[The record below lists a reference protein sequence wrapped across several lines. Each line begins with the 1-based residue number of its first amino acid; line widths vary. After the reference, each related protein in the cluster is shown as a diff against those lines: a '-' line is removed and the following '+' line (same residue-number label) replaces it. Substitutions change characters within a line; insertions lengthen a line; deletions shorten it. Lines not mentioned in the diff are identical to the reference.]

1 MPVTKSKQGKPLGG
15 IGAERQSRRKH
26 SLVLDDRLLSKQY
39 ITNKLDDRIDNTA
52 FDSNWSN
59 DTSTAP
65 SKAAIFN
72 KINSMGLYTHEWTH
86 ESTASDSKV
95 KTAHTGFYGI
105 GDLDYDDITHK
116 LTVDG
121 DVKMSGLKTVGDNFS
136 VAKTNVGASSTVMAR
151 LDTSGWR
158 LYQRMSVG
166 YLSETNMVSL
176 LRLTPPEGENFANAT
191 LANNTHGLEIG
202 PTSGAAGADVLGL
215 GSGSIQAKGGS
226 SATVLRL
233 NNLGGQV
240 QIGTAGSGGETY
252 IKGDS
257 ELQGDVTIS
266 GNLTVSGTATSLD
279 TQQITAEDPFILIN
293 SLGTA
298 QNAGIEVERTGLDN
312 VSLRWNNTGA
322 TTGQWEFTN
331 DGSTF
336 TAIGS
341 GGGGSGTITSFTN
354 GVDNRI
360 VTASGTATLNGEAT
374 LTFDGTDLT
383 HTTTSTA
390 GGFTLAGTNGSSGNT
405 VLDITGG
412 DSSSSNAAVSIE
424 GHLEATTK
432 SFNIPHPLLD
442 NKRLVY
448 GSLEGP
454 EHGMYQRGSFD
465 IEDERRIVAIDLPVY
480 WSAMTY
486 EDYTV
491 NLTTYGDYN
500 VWISNRDENGFWV
513 ETNAEKEWS
522 FDWSVIAGRKDA
534 KLVVEPD
541 A

>member
-121 DVKMSGLKTVGDNFS
+121 DIRFNHGIAEDNNSGIYVLQNGGASSSLRMVKMDSGGWIFDQQIRAGLIFDNTNS
-136 VAKTNVGASSTVMAR
+136 RGVATASATAGTGRFIIGEVGASEMGFSYNKIQCRNSSNAGIG
-151 LDTSGWR
+151 LKINPHG
-158 LYQRMSVG
+158 G
-166 YLSETNMVSL
+166 Y
-176 LRLTPPEGENFANAT
+176 
-191 LANNTHGLEIG
+191 
-202 PTSGAAGADVLGL
+202 
-215 GSGSIQAKGGS
+215 
-226 SATVLRL
+226 
-233 NNLGGQV
+233 V
-240 QIGTAGSGGETY
+240 QIGTTDDDIELLAGT
-252 IKGDS
+252 GDVVLS
-257 ELQGDVTIS
+257 SDNLISLGGDVTVT

-298 QNAGIEVERTGLDN
+298 QDAGIEVERTGLDN

-341 GGGGSGTITSFTN
+341 GGGSGTITSFTN

>member
-1 MPVTKSKQGKPLGG
+1 MPVRKSEQGKPLGG
-15 IGAERQSRRKH
+15 IGAENQSTRRH
-26 SLVLDDRLLSKQY
+26 ALVLDDRLLSKQY
-39 ITNKLDDRIDNTA
+39 ITNKLDDRID
-52 FDSNWSN
+52 
-59 DTSTAP
+59 DTVYGIGWDGVTDRAP
-65 SKAAIFN
+65 SVNAVYD
-72 KINSMGLYTHEWTH
+72 KINSLGTISDIWGQEDA
-86 ESTASDSKV
+86 TASTTDVRFKR
-95 KTAHTGFYGI
+95 TGNFGI
-105 GDLDYDDITHK
+105 GNGSSLAFDDITEK
-116 LTVDG
+116 LYVDG
-121 DVKMSGLKTVGDNFS
+121 NIKATGDFISTGDASIGDDLSLISDASILNFGVNSDVNLTHVHDTGLLLNSSRQLQFGDSGTYIHQSADGVLDL
-136 VAKTNVGASSTVMAR
+136 VA
-151 LDTSGWR
+151 DT
-158 LYQRMSVG
+158 
-166 YLSETNMVSL
+166 EI
-176 LRLTPPEGENFANAT
+176 EINAT
-191 LANNTHGLEIG
+191 TIDMN
-202 PTSGAAGADVLGL
+202 GAAD
-215 GSGSIQAKGGS
+215 
-226 SATVLRL
+226 
-233 NNLGGQV
+233 
-240 QIGTAGSGGETY
+240 
-252 IKGDS
+252 
-257 ELQGDVTIS
+257 IS
-266 GNLTVSGTATSLD
+266 GNLGVGGNITVSGNLTISGTATSLD

-298 QNAGIEVERTGLDN
+298 QDAGIEVERTGLDN

-341 GGGGSGTITSFTN
+341 GGGSGTITSFTN